1 MRDKM
6 LLILKLDEKEMV
18 QQENYTNK
26 NELVEQELDLQDL
39 LLEKNDE

>member
-6 LLILKLDEKEMV
+6 QLIRKLDEKEMV